1 MKQVDHTYCTAVLD
15 GIQDAVIAIDR
26 DGRIVLFNRAAER
39 LTNLRRAE
47 ALGQEAAGLIPGS
60 QLQRVL
66 ATGEPELQRLQ
77 DLGMRQIITNRMPIV
92 GEDGGLLGAFAVFRD
107 ETDLNALTSEV
118 SNLQQMQVLLQAIIS
133 STQDAIS
140 VVDAQGL
147 GLLINPAYTRLTGL
161 QATDVIGKPADVD
174 IAEGE
179 SVHLRV
185 LQTHEPVRNTK
196 MKVGPMRR
204 DVIVNV
210 APFFVDGEIRGSVG
224 VIHDVSEM
232 RQLTEELAKARERIR
247 RLEAKYS
254 FADIVGLSASMTA
267 AKEAAERAAATPV
280 TVLLRGESGCGKEL
294 FAHAIHHASD
304 RRAHQFVRVNCAA
317 IAESLLESELFGY
330 DEGAFSGAR
339 KGGKKGLFEEANHGT
354 LFLDEIAELSASTQ
368 AKLLR
373 VLQEREIVR
382 VGSTQAIA
390 VDVRVI
396 AATHVNLERA
406 IVERAFRE
414 DLYYRLNVMPIVI
427 PPLRYRE
434 EDLEPLAQ
442 RLIAKFNHEYGRN
455 VSSLSPSALR
465 RLRDYHWPGNVREL
479 ENVIGRAMIRLSYQA
494 SQIPAEHI
502 DLPDDS
508 ATPVATASPSASAD
522 RPRVQS
528 AEPARG
534 DDLRG
539 LAAAALASPL
549 VSTERLDEIVANAER
564 QGLVSA
570 LAATGGNRTAAARRL
585 GISIRTLY
593 YKLERHGLEQS

>member
-1 MKQVDHTYCTAVLD
+1 VKQVDQTYCTAVLD
-15 GIQDAVIAIDR
+15 GIQDAIIAIDQN
-26 DGRIVLFNRAAER
+26 GRIVLFNRAAER
-39 LTNLRRAE
+39 LTSLMRTE

-77 DLGMRQIITNRMPIV
+77 DLGMRQIITNRLPIV
-92 GEDGGLLGAFAVFRD
+92 ARDGAILGAFAVFRD
-107 ETDLNALTSEV
+107 ETDLHTLTSEV

-161 QATDVIGKPADVD
+161 QARDVIGKPADVD

-210 APFFVDGEIRGSVG
+210 APLIVDGEIRGSVG

-267 AKEAAERAAATPV
+267 VKEAAERAAATPV

-294 FAHAIHHASD
+294 FAHAIHNASE
-304 RRAHQFVRVNCAA
+304 RRTHQFVRVNCAA

-330 DEGAFSGAR
+330 EEGAFSGAR

-406 IVERAFRE
+406 IVEHAFRE

-455 VSSLSPSALR
+455 VSLLSPAALR

-494 SQIPAEHI
+494 SEIPAEHI
-502 DLPDDS
+502 DLPDES
-508 ATPVATASPSASAD
+508 ATTLNDHAQAQSGEHARGLPSAAPASPLASAD
-522 RPRVQS
+522 RL
-528 AEPARG
+528 E
-534 DDLRG
+534 
-539 LAAAALASPL
+539 
-549 VSTERLDEIVANAER
+549 EIVAQAER
-564 QGLVSA
+564 TALLSA

-593 YKLERHGLEQS
+593 YKLERHGLEPSCRP

>member
-508 ATPVATASPSASAD
+508 ATAAAAAD
-522 RPRVQS
+522 RPRSQS
-528 AEPARG
+528 ANPADG

-539 LAAAALASPL
+539 LAAADLARPL
-549 VSTERLDEIVANAER
+549 VSTERLDEIVAHAER